1 MADIDNVLAGL
12 KTRLR
17 KLKQEYGL
25 EFMERVKARTP
36 VRTGHLQNS
45 WGFRMKLTDI
55 DIYNVQPYASFVEYG
70 SLYQAPRG
78 MMRATMLEHGDILAI
93 AARRAGMKKK

>member
-1 MADIDNVLAGL
+1 MADIDKVLPGL

-17 KLKQEYGL
+17 KFKQEYGM

-45 WGFRMKLTDI
+45 WGFDMKATDI
-55 DIYNVQPYASFVEYG
+55 SIYNVADYASYINDGTPYIQPHRMLET
-70 SLYQAPRG
+70 
-78 MMRATMLEHGDILAI
+78 TMLEHDDI
-93 AARRAGMKKK
+93 AAVAAQKAGLKK